1 MSTDDSH
8 PDRYHTVGELR
19 DALEEYSDDR
29 PLIIDHNGPEFEN
42 VIIDDEDD
50 SVVLR

>member
-1 MSTDDSH
+1 MSADDPYS
-8 PDRYHTVGELR
+8 DRCHTVGELR

-29 PLIIDHNGPEFEN
+29 PLIIDHNGPEFN
-42 VIIDDEDD
+42 DVVIDDRDG